1 MHRPTLRLR
10 ADPVGLSIDAGRRSQ
25 FAFLGLWAHTSV
37 ARGRYASASMARLLE
52 LQSRTSRRLPARQIG
67 RRNAPQTPWTP
78 RSILSDLPV
87 VRRTD
92 CDPKLFQSPHQKMLD
107 TTDAV
112 NYGKGM
118 ETNTNNK
125 WQVFIDPA
133 GSTPFRTYAAAGPYT
148 EHA

>member
-1 MHRPTLRLR
+1 
-10 ADPVGLSIDAGRRSQ
+10 
-25 FAFLGLWAHTSV
+25 
-37 ARGRYASASMARLLE
+37 
-52 LQSRTSRRLPARQIG
+52 
-67 RRNAPQTPWTP
+67 
-78 RSILSDLPV
+78 
-87 VRRTD
+87 
-92 CDPKLFQSPHQKMLD
+92 MLD

-112 NYGKGM
+112 DYGKGM